1 MKLYYL
7 SSSGEKIDFFQFNTR
22 IKEGNFHAYEWQY
35 EYAELSMGSNIY
47 GFKRPAITYEILLSI
62 NGSFGE
68 KVEELE
74 NMTDIFE
81 KEIISLKPGALYF
94 NNQYINSYVV
104 ASEITPTEYG
114 VERTITLL
122 CPYPM
127 WKTDLF
133 FEMLPSEP
141 SSTGMLDYDYD
152 YQYDYTQNESGL
164 RKIYINHYAQNQF
177 IMNIF
182 GPVIDPSIN
191 INGHTYKVFGTYSTG
206 EYITI
211 DSVNYTVVK
220 HDYNGNVVN
229 CFDSRYKE
237 ESIFEPIP
245 SGEVTFRWQGNFG
258 FNITVVTE
266 RSEPRW
272 TT

>member
-62 NGSFGE
+62 NGTFEE

-74 NMTDIFE
+74 NMTNVFE
-81 KEIISLKPGALYF
+81 KDVISQTPGSLYF
-94 NNQYINSYVV
+94 DSQYINCFII
-104 ASEITPTEYG
+104 ASELTPTEFG
-114 VERTITLL
+114 LERKLTVL

-127 WKTDLF
+127 WKKNLF
-133 FEMLPSEP
+133 FEFLPSEP
-141 SSTGMLDYDYD
+141 STSTMLDYSYD
-152 YQYDYTQNESGL
+152 YLYDYTEKESGVETV
-164 RKIYINHYAQNQF
+164 YIDHYGTNQF
-177 IMNIF
+177 LMNIF

-191 INGHTYKVFGTYSTG
+191 INGHTYKVFGTLSSG

-211 DSVNYTVVK
+211 NSMNCTVLK
-220 HDYNGNVVN
+220 TEYNGDVVN
-229 CFDSRYKE
+229 CFDDRYKE
-237 ESIFEPIP
+237 ESVFEPVQ
-245 SGEVTFRWQGNFG
+245 SGVVNFRWNGNFG
-258 FNITVVTE
+258 FNITIITE